1 MLKVFVLPFFL
12 GGGVWASGLSALK
25 FFAGL
30 SLIYRM
36 RVTLCILDN

>member
-1 MLKVFVLPFFL
+1 MLKVFVLPNFL
-12 GGGVWASGLSALK
+12 VWASGLSTLK

-36 RVTLCILDN
+36 RVI

>member
-1 MLKVFVLPFFL
+1 MLKVFVLPFFW
-12 GGGVWASGLSALK
+12 GGGWASGLSTLK

-36 RVTLCILDN
+36 RVTLCILDT